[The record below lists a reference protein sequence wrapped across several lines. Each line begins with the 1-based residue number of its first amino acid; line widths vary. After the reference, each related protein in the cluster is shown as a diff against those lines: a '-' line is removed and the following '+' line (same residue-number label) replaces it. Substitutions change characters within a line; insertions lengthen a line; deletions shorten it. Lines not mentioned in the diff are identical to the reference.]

1 MDAITVEYL
10 EEQIA
15 DKIYVN
21 PCGTLTICVLT
32 MRNGLRITGESACL
46 DVSRFDAEL
55 GKAIAYQNAFEKLW
69 QLEGY
74 ARACSFAALGEYER
88 AYAGASV

>member
-74 ARACSFAALGEYER
+74 CPQWAVATRLWTTTYTFSPA
-88 AYAGASV
+88 